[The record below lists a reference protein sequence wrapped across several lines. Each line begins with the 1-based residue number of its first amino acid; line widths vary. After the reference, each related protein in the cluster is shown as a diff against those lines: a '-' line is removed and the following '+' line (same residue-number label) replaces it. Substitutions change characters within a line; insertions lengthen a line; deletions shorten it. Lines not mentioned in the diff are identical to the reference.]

1 MKKPNTP
8 TPSENL
14 TIILD
19 GKYDTLISIDIIC
32 HILQLRPIDLE
43 FIIGNFKPY
52 LHTEPNADSSQPG
65 SLFIP
70 SYILSEFLRRIPAQN
85 LSENS
90 RKILISARSHLLT
103 LIDMIRW
110 DALPQLYADRGIL
123 AQRER
128 EALEKIAKG
137 AIQIHHKAMSLR
149 QRNPQKTYTEK
160 ILSTASTEELKG
172 ILKKIANDL
181 STQEIQRF
189 SKPGKQAAICAWLG
203 REREGGCLTENYR
216 QLFVTEN
223 AIDVYEE
230 MPTAHRRRIYKE
242 DSPDLG

>member
-149 QRNPQKTYTEK
+149 QSPPQKLTQ
-160 ILSTASTEELKG
+160 
-172 ILKKIANDL
+172 KK
-181 STQEIQRF
+181 S
-189 SKPGKQAAICAWLG
+189 
-203 REREGGCLTENYR
+203 
-216 QLFVTEN
+216 
-223 AIDVYEE
+223 
-230 MPTAHRRRIYKE
+230 
-242 DSPDLG
+242 